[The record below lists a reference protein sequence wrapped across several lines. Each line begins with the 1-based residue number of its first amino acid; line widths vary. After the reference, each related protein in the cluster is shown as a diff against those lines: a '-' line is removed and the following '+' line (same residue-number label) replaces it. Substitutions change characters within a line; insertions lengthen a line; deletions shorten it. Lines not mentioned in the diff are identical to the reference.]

1 MNELARKPKRWP
13 KIVSRTFLILVT
25 ILLVFPFF
33 WMVLLSFK
41 SDTQILNNP
50 FSLVLDAG
58 FSNYVRAMQV
68 LDLKILFGNTIFLA
82 ATTQAVGLIITFM
95 SSYCLSRMVFRHQ
108 RIRDGLYL
116 FFLLGLTIP
125 SYILLFPI
133 YRMVVAMHLQNT
145 YLSLILPLIATSIA
159 FNTLL
164 FVGVLRDFP
173 SEVEEAAIID
183 GCGLF
188 SLCARIV
195 IPVIK
200 PVFATLLVFNV
211 VYVWNEYPLSVTLIS
226 DINKMTVSLGASMFR
241 GTYSMDYSG
250 MIAAAVLIILPQLV
264 FYAFFQRFIIEGMT
278 AGAVKG

>member
-116 FFLLGLTIP
+116 FSF
-125 SYILLFPI
+125 
-133 YRMVVAMHLQNT
+133 
-145 YLSLILPLIATSIA
+145 
-159 FNTLL
+159 
-164 FVGVLRDFP
+164 
-173 SEVEEAAIID
+173 
-183 GCGLF
+183 
-188 SLCARIV
+188 
-195 IPVIK
+195 
-200 PVFATLLVFNV
+200 
-211 VYVWNEYPLSVTLIS
+211 
-226 DINKMTVSLGASMFR
+226 
-241 GTYSMDYSG
+241 
-250 MIAAAVLIILPQLV
+250 
-264 FYAFFQRFIIEGMT
+264 
-278 AGAVKG
+278 